1 MRYKTMSNYSTPE
14 MLALPF
20 ATLKLFSSLPK
31 EFTAQ
36 EFQKVYASQK
46 KPYSLCLS
54 TYRKYGIVV
63 TVRTEPTIYT
73 TTEMIFTNPL
83 TKQEYT
89 LEALRKAWSDD
100 LAQQFGVSTREFWRY
115 YYRFGEERVVKK
127 DGYRNIYAVCEE
139 QLKAFLNHYVPHH

>member
-1 MRYKTMSNYSTPE
+1 MSNYSAPE

-36 EFQKVYASQK
+36 EFQKVYESQK

-63 TVRTEPTIYT
+63 TVRTEPTTYT
-73 TTEMIFTNPL
+73 TTETIYINPI

-89 LEALRKAWSDD
+89 AEALRQAWSDD
-100 LAQQFGVSTREFWRY
+100 LAQQFGVPTRLFWSNLLY
-115 YYRFGEERVVKK
+115 KHGEERVVKK
-127 DGYRNIYAVCEE
+127 EGYRNIYAVCEE
-139 QLKAFLNHYVPHH
+139 KLKAFLNHYVPHH